1 MRNDLSFGH
10 LYLCFTFVFKIRVVE
25 LMAQETSVCK
35 TLDQKIRL
43 NVFSFFG
50 EKNCSSISPKKKNNE
65 NSFEMVNNPSL
76 AMEEELS

>member
-1 MRNDLSFGH
+1 
-10 LYLCFTFVFKIRVVE
+10 
-25 LMAQETSVCK
+25 MAQETSVCK

-50 EKNCSSISPKKKNNE
+50 EKNCSSISPKKKNNNE
-65 NSFEMVNNPSL
+65 NSFEMVSNPSL